1 MRPLVKKNLHFHR
14 NSPNE
19 DEVNRLD
26 NTTAGGRGQIKVNP
40 CTLTLNFIIASF
52 PIVLINL
59 AGQSTATFGWVRFQY
74 PAVAGGRAKTRSNLC
89 SSSLAKKVT

>member
-26 NTTAGGRGQIKVNP
+26 NTTAGGRGQINVNP

-74 PAVAGGRAKTRSNLC
+74 PAVAEGERRLGPTFAAAALQRK
-89 SSSLAKKVT
+89 